1 MVRKDDVKALANL
14 SKLYLS
20 EEEIEKC
27 QEEIGSMIQF
37 VSQMNSVE
45 KDFNNIKVSED
56 IKNVLR
62 DDEVQKSCPQEE
74 ILSGVGGGKDGFF
87 YLPKSK

>member
-1 MVRKDDVKALANL
+1 MVSKDDVKALANL
-14 SKLYLS
+14 SKLYLN

-27 QEEIGSMIQF
+27 QEEIDSMIKF

-45 KDFNNIKVSED
+45 KNLDNIKVSED
-56 IKNVLR
+56 ITNALR
-62 DDEVQKSCPQEE
+62 NDEVKKSYPQEE